1 MNKDRVL
8 WYIRQL
14 QLLRYGFINEVDVD
28 MVEHHVI
35 NYEDGLEKAM
45 EDVCGVYTEIVGKEV
60 QERKEVKH
68 V

>member
-1 MNKDRVL
+1 MNKDRIL

-45 EDVCGVYTEIVGKEV
+45 EAVCGVYTEIIGKEV

>member
-1 MNKDRVL
+1 MNKDRIL

-28 MVEHHVI
+28 MVEHHVL

-45 EDVCGVYTEIVGKEV
+45 EAVCGVYTEIIGKEV
-60 QERKEVKH
+60 QERKEVRH

>member
-28 MVEHHVI
+28 MVEHHVL

-45 EDVCGVYTEIVGKEV
+45 EAVCGVYTEIIGKEV

>member
-1 MNKDRVL
+1 MNKDRIL

-28 MVEHHVI
+28 MVEHHVL

-45 EDVCGVYTEIVGKEV
+45 EAVCGVYTEIIGKEV

>member
-1 MNKDRVL
+1 MNKDRIL

-28 MVEHHVI
+28 IVEHHVL

-45 EDVCGVYTEIVGKEV
+45 EAVCGVYTEIVGKEV
-60 QERKEVKH
+60 QERKEVRH

>member
-1 MNKDRVL
+1 MNKDRIL

-28 MVEHHVI
+28 MVEHHVL

-45 EDVCGVYTEIVGKEV
+45 EAVCGVYTEIVGKEV
-60 QERKEVKH
+60 QERKEVRH

>member
-14 QLLRYGFINEVDVD
+14 QLLRYGFINEIDVD
-28 MVEHHVI
+28 MVEHHVL

-45 EDVCGVYTEIVGKEV
+45 EAVCGVYTEIIGKEV

>member
-35 NYEDGLEKAM
+35 NYEEGLEKAI
-45 EDVCGVYTEIVGKEV
+45 EAVCGVYTEIVGKEV

-68 V
+68 L

>member
-28 MVEHHVI
+28 MVEHHVL

-45 EDVCGVYTEIVGKEV
+45 EAVCGVYTEIVGKEV